1 MYEKYQNQFSMMIYP
16 GEWFQL
22 IDNCRL
28 NFNNNEQML
37 FPDRYGEHF
46 FDRRTKINTLISKF
60 EVRENSQTKKNH
72 PITISSRISMVLE
85 VIFTSRKNF
94 VQVNCMSSMN

>member
-60 EVRENSQTKKNH
+60 EVGENSQTKKIIQSPFLLGYLWYWKSFLH
-72 PITISSRISMVLE
+72 RE
-85 VIFTSRKNF
+85 KTSFRSIACH
-94 VQVNCMSSMN
+94 Q